1 MKLTV
6 ARIAKGLAKTCC
18 VPHFPQE
25 KCAEAIRAALH
36 LMEKNGLRKEM
47 RKFIPAFTK
56 EWKKENSII
65 EAKLITAK
73 KTETHMVNEIKKTLE
88 THLAKKIK
96 LEVINDPSLIA
107 GYILQVEDKKIDAS
121 LKTRLR
127 DLETTLKKG

>member
-6 ARIAKGLAKTCC
+6 TRIAKGLAKTCC
-18 VPHFPQE
+18 APHFPE
-25 KCAEAIRAALH
+25 GKHAEAICAAIH

-47 RKFIPAFTK
+47 RKLIPAFTK
-56 EWKKENSII
+56 AWKKENGII
-65 EAKLITAK
+65 EVKLITAK
-73 KTETHMVNEIKKTLE
+73 KQETHMVNEIKKTLE
-88 THLAKKIK
+88 SQLAKKIK

-107 GYILQVEDKKIDAS
+107 GYILQVEDKRIDAS